1 MLWVAVGKV
10 WNLCFVTEQ
19 SNSSPFCCFHSLISK
34 VVCIFAPPMLI
45 KSNEIRNS
53 LKDAW
58 PQKLISEAKVF
69 WVDSSVRG
77 YTVAEVHDNNQI
89 FPEFILYYKRF
100 QWHGGLRLGLQPGK
114 IRIKH
119 WWIWLMP
126 GFFRKEN
133 HFLKGFP
140 IEISKV
146 LQSLWLYDASNWHHY
161 IFLLQRTLRVG
172 DIKCLWDL

>member
-1 MLWVAVGKV
+1 
-10 WNLCFVTEQ
+10 
-19 SNSSPFCCFHSLISK
+19 
-34 VVCIFAPPMLI
+34 MLI

-119 WWIWLMP
+119 
-126 GFFRKEN
+126 
-133 HFLKGFP
+133 
-140 IEISKV
+140 
-146 LQSLWLYDASNWHHY
+146 
-161 IFLLQRTLRVG
+161 
-172 DIKCLWDL
+172 